1 MGEAR
6 ERMKMG
12 LAPRVLKPGEQIQVD
27 LKNATSKVCECGCKY
42 FIPAVQVFTVS
53 ALLSPIGK
61 ELTAQQPVLVCM
73 ECKKLL
79 KNKEATN
86 PVEG

>member
-6 ERMKMG
+6 ERMLKG
-12 LAPRVLKPGEQIQVD
+12 LPPRGMNHGEPIQVNID
-27 LKNATSKVCECGCKY
+27 LKDATPKVCECGCSL
-42 FIPAVQVFTVS
+42 FTPAVQLYTVS

-73 ECKKLL
+73 ECRKPIEL
-79 KNKEATN
+79 KAE
-86 PVEG
+86 ER